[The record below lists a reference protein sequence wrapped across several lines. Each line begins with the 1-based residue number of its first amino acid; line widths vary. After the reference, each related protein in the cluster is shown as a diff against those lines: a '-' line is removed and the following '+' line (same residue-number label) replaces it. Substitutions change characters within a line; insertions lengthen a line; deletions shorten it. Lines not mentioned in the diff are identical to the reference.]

1 MNYYFITGAS
11 RGIGKALVNCLQ
23 EDSNNHVTG
32 ISRTPV
38 PDHAGYRHII
48 LDLTD
53 TAAVADFKFAALED
67 ARKIVLINNAGAI
80 SEIKP
85 LGRLDNNQVVRDFHI
100 NLVAPAILMNNFIA
114 AYSSYEAEKI
124 IVNVSSGAGK
134 NPVDGWST
142 YCASK
147 AGLDMFTRVAD
158 KEAVLGR
165 YSGFRILSIA
175 PGVVDTQMQEEIRS
189 SNEADFSRI
198 ADFENY
204 KKSGKLADAAEVA
217 CKYLYLINN
226 PEKIPGVVFSV
237 NDI

>member
-1 MNYYFITGAS
+1 
-11 RGIGKALVNCLQ
+11 
-23 EDSNNHVTG
+23 
-32 ISRTPV
+32 
-38 PDHAGYRHII
+38 
-48 LDLTD
+48 
-53 TAAVADFKFAALED
+53 
-67 ARKIVLINNAGAI
+67 
-80 SEIKP
+80 
-85 LGRLDNNQVVRDFHI
+85 
-100 NLVAPAILMNNFIA
+100 
-114 AYSSYEAEKI
+114 
-124 IVNVSSGAGK
+124 
-134 NPVDGWST
+134 
-142 YCASK
+142 
-147 AGLDMFTRVAD
+147 MFTRVAD